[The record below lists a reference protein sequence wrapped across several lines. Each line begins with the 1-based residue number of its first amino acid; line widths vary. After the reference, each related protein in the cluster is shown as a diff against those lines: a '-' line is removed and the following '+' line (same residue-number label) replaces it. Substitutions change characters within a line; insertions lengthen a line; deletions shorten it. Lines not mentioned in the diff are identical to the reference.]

1 MSFFSPRR
9 PQEPRKPDK
18 KIRSLYLRT
27 PLARSLP
34 HYKITQPFSSLD
46 FCQGK
51 ASMSARSKDY
61 FLFSLLPVFLIALWE
76 GNGCCHMFQAGV
88 SLLNVGN
95 MTDKKKQ
102 PESHNWHVPHPFQ
115 TCHLPCSGHLID
127 SDSLYWLF
135 HMKENFAIK
144 S

>member
-46 FCQGK
+46 FCQEQG
-51 ASMSARSKDY
+51 
-61 FLFSLLPVFLIALWE
+61 LFPFFSSSCVPHSTLGRERVL
-76 GNGCCHMFQAGV
+76 
-88 SLLNVGN
+88 S
-95 MTDKKKQ
+95 
-102 PESHNWHVPHPFQ
+102 HVPSWCLS
-115 TCHLPCSGHLID
+115 T
-127 SDSLYWLF
+127 
-135 HMKENFAIK
+135 
-144 S
+144 